1 MTKKK
6 ALCLLA
12 GVVLLAGISYSAVE
26 LYQWWNDGRVIQA
39 EAQEIVEDF
48 LLPEKSLPNNEQTS
62 NETTE
67 ELEENQEAAEQK
79 ETGNMIPLDYEKLV
93 SVNNE
98 AIGWIRIEGTNV
110 SYPVVQ
116 STDNTKYMKRNIYG
130 KYSSSGTPFLDCSN
144 SLGPLDSNLII
155 YGHNMGIGRTSA
167 FSTLV
172 KYKQQ
177 SQWNRYPLVEL
188 NLKGQ
193 NTVWRIFA
201 VLEFNIDDLSDFNY
215 TTHNFLTAQ
224 DKLAFI
230 KEAKRRSN
238 YDTGVEV
245 KEDDHIL
252 TLSTCDRGTYGTKGR
267 IVVMAVQE

>member
-12 GVVLLAGISYSAVE
+12 GVVLLAGITYSAVE

-39 EAQEIVEDF
+39 EAQEIAEDF
-48 LLPEKSLPNNEQTS
+48 LLPEENMPTDES
-62 NETTE
+62 NEISE
-67 ELEENQEAAEQK
+67 EPEKNQDAAEQNG
-79 ETGNMIPLDYEKLV
+79 TGNMIPLDYEKLV
-93 SVNNE
+93 SVNSE

-130 KYSSSGTPFLDCSN
+130 AYSSAGTPFLDCSN
-144 SLGPLDSNLII
+144 SLEPLDSNLVI

-177 SQWNRYPLVEL
+177 SQWNRYPL
-188 NLKGQ
+188 
-193 NTVWRIFA
+193 I
-201 VLEFNIDDLSDFNY
+201 
-215 TTHNFLTAQ
+215 
-224 DKLAFI
+224 
-230 KEAKRRSN
+230 
-238 YDTGVEV
+238 
-245 KEDDHIL
+245 
-252 TLSTCDRGTYGTKGR
+252 
-267 IVVMAVQE
+267 